1 MQLEILFFGI
11 TSDLIGKRS
20 IEMEFQDGIN
30 LTELKSSLLE
40 KFPKLKH
47 HSNFSMAVNMEY
59 AEETTLIKNKDV
71 VALIPPVSGG

>member
-20 IEMEFQDGIN
+20 VKMEFEEGIH
-30 LTELKSSLLE
+30 LEELKKSLLK

-59 AEETTLIKNKDV
+59 AQEVVVLKNNDI

>member
-20 IEMEFQDGIN
+20 VKMEFEEG
-30 LTELKSSLLE
+30 LHLEELKKSILE

-59 AEETTLIKNKDV
+59 AEEIVVLKDNDTI
-71 VALIPPVSGG
+71 ALIPPVSGG

>member
-1 MQLEILFFGI
+1 MNIEILFFGI
-11 TSDLIGKRS
+11 TSDLVGERS
-20 IEMEFQDGIN
+20 IEMEFQDGMN
-30 LTELKSSLLE
+30 LTELKNSLLE

-59 AEETTLIKNKDV
+59 AEENVLLKSKDV

>member
-20 IEMEFQDGIN
+20 MKMECKEGIN
-30 LTELKSSLLE
+30 LDELKKSLLE

-47 HSNFSMAVNMEY
+47 HSDFSMAVNMEY
-59 AEETTLIKNKDV
+59 AEASIVLKNNDII
-71 VALIPPVSGG
+71 AMIPPVSGG